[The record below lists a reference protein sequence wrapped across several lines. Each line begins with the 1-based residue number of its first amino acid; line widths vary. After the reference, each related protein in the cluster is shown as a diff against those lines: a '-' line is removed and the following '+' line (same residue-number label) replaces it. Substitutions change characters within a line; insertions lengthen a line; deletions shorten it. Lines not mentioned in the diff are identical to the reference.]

1 LALPVSERFFA
12 KIIQDGICSPTITL
26 KLKGEKHQMNSIQR
40 FGNQLNNRYLILG
53 LAGWWLVMLIVYSV
67 ITLRI
72 NHRKGELKE
81 SGVEITNEFS
91 KLVSLPLLEKNSQS
105 IHKLLTDAA
114 NKTDVIYASVVDHR
128 NKVVAFT
135 GTGHLMPDMTEGASS
150 IDKVSI
156 WEGGFASHARILNF
170 VSEITYAGTK
180 IGEIF
185 IGLSTPES
193 FQTQKQFAIIAVS
206 SSLIL
211 LFLIIILRYQSIRTY
226 LEKYLN
232 LSHSN
237 TEMDSMA
244 KRSGIT
250 CPLCGT
256 HNAPSNTLFKKSNID
271 KFLAVGNAKQR
282 VNNGDNADAS
292 KNNPHKLAKTENFS
306 GIRRKIIL
314 RCTEIIKK
322 LTV

>member
-1 LALPVSERFFA
+1 
-12 KIIQDGICSPTITL
+12 
-26 KLKGEKHQMNSIQR
+26 MNSIQQFANR
-40 FGNQLNNRYLILG
+40 LNTRYLILG
-53 LAGWWLVMLIVYSV
+53 LAVWWLAMLIVYSA

-72 NHRKGELKE
+72 NHRKSELRE
-81 SGVEITNEFS
+81 TGVEITNEFS
-91 KLVSLPLLEKNSQS
+91 KLVSLPLLERNSQS

-135 GTGHLMPDMTEGASS
+135 GTGHLMPDMTKAARSV
-150 IDKVSI
+150 DKVSM

-193 FQTQKQFAIIAVS
+193 FQTQRQFAIIAVS

-211 LFLIIILRYQSIRTY
+211 LVLIITLRYQAIRTFVGKH
-226 LEKYLN
+226 LKLN
-232 LSHSN
+232 HSK
-237 TEMDSMA
+237 TAIDSME
-244 KRSGIT
+244 KVSGIT

-256 HNAPSNTLFKKSNID
+256 RNAPSSTLFSQSNID
-271 KFLAVGNAKQR
+271 KFLAIGNSKHGL
-282 VNNGDNADAS
+282 NDGDIADFS
-292 KNNPHKLAKTENFS
+292 KNNPRKIAKTEDFS
-306 GIRRKIIL
+306 WMKRRIIL
-314 RCTEIIKK
+314 RCAEIIKK

>member
-1 LALPVSERFFA
+1 
-12 KIIQDGICSPTITL
+12 
-26 KLKGEKHQMNSIQR
+26 MNSIQR
-40 FGNQLNNRYLILG
+40 FGNRLNNRYLILG
-53 LAGWWLVMLIVYSV
+53 LAVWWLAMLIVYSV

-72 NHRKGELKE
+72 NHRKGTLRE

-105 IHKLLTDAA
+105 IHRLLTDAA

-150 IDKVSI
+150 VEKVSML
-156 WEGGFASHARILNF
+156 EGGFASHARILTF
-170 VSEITYAGTK
+170 VSEVTYAGTK

-185 IGLSTPES
+185 IGLATPES

-211 LFLIIILRYQSIRTY
+211 LFLIIILRYQSIRAF
-226 LEKYLN
+226 LAKYLN
-232 LSHSN
+232 LNHSN
-237 TEMDSMA
+237 TEMASMA
-244 KRSGIT
+244 NRSGIT

-256 HNAPSNTLFKKSNID
+256 QNAPSDTFFSQSNID
-271 KFLAVGNAKQR
+271 KFLVIGDSKHG
-282 VNNGDNADAS
+282 VNDGDIADAS
-292 KNNPHKLAKTENFS
+292 KNNPHKPAKTEDFS
-306 GIRRKIIL
+306 WIRRQIIL

>member
-1 LALPVSERFFA
+1 
-12 KIIQDGICSPTITL
+12 
-26 KLKGEKHQMNSIQR
+26 MNSIQR
-40 FGNQLNNRYLILG
+40 FGNQLNNRYLIIG
-53 LAGWWLVMLIVYSV
+53 LAAWWLVMLIVYSI

-81 SGVEITNEFS
+81 SGVEITNGFS
-91 KLVSLPLLEKNSQS
+91 KLVSLPLLENNSQS
-105 IHKLLTDAA
+105 LHKLLTDAA
-114 NKTDVIYASVVDHR
+114 NKTNVIYASVVDHR
-128 NKVVAFT
+128 NKLVAFT

-150 IDKVSI
+150 IDNVSI

-193 FQTQKQFAIIAVS
+193 FRAQKQFAIVAVS

-211 LFLIIILRYQSIRTY
+211 LLLVIIFRYQLIRTF
-226 LEKYLN
+226 LGKFFN
-232 LSHSN
+232 LDHSN
-237 TEMDSMA
+237 TVMGSRV

-256 HNAPSNTLFKKSNID
+256 QNAPSDTLFHQSNID
-271 KFLAVGNAKQR
+271 KFLVSRGPKHKAND
-282 VNNGDNADAS
+282 GDIADSS
-292 KNNPHKLAKTENFS
+292 KNNPHKLAEAEDFS
-306 GIRRKIIL
+306 WIRRQIIL

-322 LTV
+322 LTI